1 MRGFTNILEME
12 KEMPVF
18 WGCTITHNYPYIMES
33 TKKALKTIG
42 IEATDVLGFGC
53 CPDPVYA
60 KACGEEM
67 ALSLSARNLAL
78 AEKAGDT
85 LLVACN
91 GCYSVLSDAA
101 RKLTAPKIREKTNSE
116 LPEELRY
123 DGTLKV
129 VHLLEMLHKKLPLI
143 RSQTKKPLKGLKV
156 AAHYGCHIL
165 YPPAVASD
173 DPERPRSMEDIIEAL
188 GAESV
193 EYPSRLGCCGTPAA
207 VFDKEEADAL
217 LKKKLEDLKDKAD
230 CIVTA
235 CPACFMRFDLLPQE
249 YKEMS
254 TPVFHISEL
263 LCLGFGTPIEQLFL
277 DLHSVKVASAL
288 EKIGAVEDGMKLVKE
303 KLDYAELCGHCG
315 ACRDECL
322 AAKTEDRFNPI
333 EIVDELLA
341 GKYSEVLADERIWM
355 CLQCGRCE
363 ERCPQNTGLKT
374 LFARL
379 RELSME
385 EKGQTKVVRDKIA
398 MIAETGYGMPA
409 RQGVRKRMGLADAPK
424 MDATEV
430 RRILEKHRGIK
441 DAKDVH

>member
-1 MRGFTNILEME
+1 MKR
-12 KEMPVF
+12 KMPTF

-33 TKKALKTIG
+33 TKKALDKIG
-42 IEATDVLGFGC
+42 VEATDVPGFGC
-53 CPDPVYA
+53 CPDPVYM

-67 ALSLSARNLAL
+67 ALPLSARNLAL
-78 AEKAGDT
+78 AEKNGVG

-101 RKLTAPKIREKTNSE
+101 RKLSEPKKRSIINSE

-123 DGTLKV
+123 DGTVKIT
-129 VHLLEMLHKKLPLI
+129 HLLEILHKKLPLI
-143 RSQTKKPLKGLKV
+143 KSQTKKPLKGLKV

-165 YPPAVASD
+165 YPTAVASD
-173 DPERPRSMEDIIEAL
+173 DPQKPRSMEDIIEAL

-193 EYPSRLGCCGTPAA
+193 DYASRLSCCGTPAA
-207 VFDKEEADAL
+207 VFDKSEADAL

-249 YKEMS
+249 LKEKS
-254 TPVFHISEL
+254 IPVLHISEL
-263 LCLGFGTPIEQLFL
+263 LCLGFGIPEETLFL
-277 DLHSVKVASAL
+277 DLHAVKVAPAL
-288 EKIGAVEDGMKLVKE
+288 AKIGAGSEGMKLVKE
-303 KLDYAELCGHCG
+303 RLDYPQLCGHCG
-315 ACRDECL
+315 ACREECF
-322 AAKTEDRFNPI
+322 AAKIEQRFDPI
-333 EIVDELLA
+333 AIVDELLA
-341 GKYSEVLADERIWM
+341 GKYHEVLADERIWM

-385 EKGQTKVVRDKIA
+385 EREPTKVIRDKLK
-398 MIAETGYGMPA
+398 MIEETGYGMPE

-424 MDATEV
+424 MDATAV
-430 RRILEKHRGIK
+430 RRIMKKHMRVK

>member
-1 MRGFTNILEME
+1 MKKR
-12 KEMPVF
+12 MPTF
-18 WGCTITHNYPYIMES
+18 WGCTITHNYPFIMES
-33 TKKALKTIG
+33 TKKALEKIG
-42 IEATDVLGFGC
+42 VEATDVPGFGC

-67 ALSLSARNLAL
+67 ALPLSARNLAL
-78 AEKAGDT
+78 AERCGSE

-101 RKLTAPKIREKTNSE
+101 RKLSEPKKREHINSE
-116 LPEELRY
+116 LPEELKY
-123 DGTLKV
+123 DGTVKV
-129 VHLLEMLHKKLPLI
+129 IHLLEMLHKKLPLI
-143 RSQTKKPLKGLKV
+143 RSQTKKPLSGLKV

-165 YPPAVASD
+165 YPTAVASD
-173 DPERPRSMEDIIEAL
+173 DPQRPRSMEDIMEAL

-193 EYPSRLGCCGTPAA
+193 DYASRLECCGTPAA

-217 LKKKLEDLKDKAD
+217 LKKKLDDLRDKAD

-249 YKEMS
+249 LKEKS
-254 TPVFHISEL
+254 IPVLHISEL
-263 LCLGFGTPIEQLFL
+263 LCLGFGISAEQLFL
-277 DLHSVKVASAL
+277 DLHAVKVAPAL
-288 EKIGAVEDGMKLVKE
+288 AKIGAGSEGLRLVKE
-303 KLDYAELCGHCG
+303 RLDYSQLCGHCG
-315 ACRDECL
+315 ACREECF
-322 AAKTEDRFNPI
+322 AAKIEKRFDPI
-333 EIVDELLA
+333 AIVDELLA
-341 GKYSEVLADERIWM
+341 GKYHEVLADERIWM

-374 LFARL
+374 LFALL

-385 EKGQTKVVRDKIA
+385 EKEPTKAIRDKIK
-398 MIAETGYGMPA
+398 MIEETGYGMPA

-424 MDATEV
+424 MDATTV
-430 RRILEKHRGIK
+430 RRIIEKHQEMK